1 MKKTFLLFAI
11 LFAVSCTPPKDLT
24 DPQVI
29 VNESIAFHRLESLGN
44 SKFSLTFRNLDY
56 TYQNQNGLY
65 EYTRTQT
72 DSTGAIIYDV
82 LNNDGLIRYIDGK
95 EAEITEER
103 RGAYA
108 RSVNSVIYFFR
119 LPYGLNDEAVIKNF
133 KGEKTIKGKTYL
145 EVQVSFKQEGGGD
158 HFEDVFL
165 YWFDKE
171 DFSMDYMA
179 YLYYTDGGGLRF
191 REAINQR
198 TVSGHK
204 IQDYINLKPEDEK
217 TDINNILDLYNAGKL
232 IELSRI
238 INEQVEFNYE

>member
-11 LFAVSCTPPKDLT
+11 IFAISCTPPKDLT

-44 SKFSLTFRNLDY
+44 SKFSLTFRDLEY

-119 LPYGLNDEAVIKNF
+119 LPYGLNDGAVNK
-133 KGEKTIKGKTYL
+133 KRLEDVTIKGKKYYKI
-145 EVQVSFKQEGGGD
+145 EVTFDQEGGGVD
-158 HFEDVFL
+158 FEDVFV
-165 YWFDKE
+165 YWISKE
-171 DFSMDYMA
+171 DFHID
-179 YLYYTDGGGLRF
+179 
-191 REAINQR
+191 
-198 TVSGHK
+198 
-204 IQDYINLKPEDEK
+204 
-217 TDINNILDLYNAGKL
+217 
-232 IELSRI
+232 
-238 INEQVEFNYE
+238 